1 MRMKPYIPS
10 AIAWGLTIAAIVVL
24 QSACGTP
31 QINTLRHD
39 YAILFRTVLLAS
51 TVCQLVSMIWGIIGV
66 SSRPSQRRDF
76 IILLVLSC
84 SSWPG
89 ILMLL
94 AYLAE

>member
-1 MRMKPYIPS
+1 MKPYIPS
-10 AIAWGLTIAAIVVL
+10 TIAWGLTIAAIAAL

-39 YAILFRTVLLAS
+39 YAILFRTILLAS
-51 TVCQLVSMIWGIIGV
+51 ILCQFVSMFWGIIGV

-76 IILLVLSC
+76 IILLALSC
-84 SSWPG
+84 SSWLG